1 MENKIETVVE
11 GTEAMSVATH
21 AGLKKGAVILGVAG
35 VVGVVG
41 FIATKFVIKPVIK
54 KIKAKKASKKAMLNA
69 PERVFDFDDEL
80 DHDILNLFPDEDDEE
95 DSKEKEVK

>member
-54 KIKAKKASKKAMLNA
+54 KIKAKRASKKAMLNA

-80 DHDILNLFPDEDDEE
+80 DHEIPNLFPDEDDERI
-95 DSKEKEVK
+95 

>member
-11 GTEAMSVATH
+11 GTEAMGVATH

-35 VVGVVG
+35 VIGVVG

-54 KIKAKKASKKAMLNA
+54 KIKAKKASKKAALAA
-69 PERVFDFDDEL
+69 PEKMFDFDEDDVE
-80 DHDILNLFPDEDDEE
+80 IPNLFPDEDDEE
-95 DSKEKEVK
+95 DSNKKEGK

>member
-11 GTEAMSVATH
+11 ETEAMGVATH

-35 VVGVVG
+35 VIGVVG

-54 KIKAKKASKKAMLNA
+54 KIKAKKASKKAA
-69 PERVFDFDDEL
+69 PTTTDVPVFNFDDEEIP
-80 DHDILNLFPDEDDEE
+80 DLFDEE
-95 DSKEKEVK
+95 DEE

>member
-54 KIKAKKASKKAMLNA
+54 KIILKDVPIPNYLNCY
-69 PERVFDFDDEL
+69 
-80 DHDILNLFPDEDDEE
+80 ILLILKLLLEWIRTEQRTE
-95 DSKEKEVK
+95 SI

>member
-11 GTEAMSVATH
+11 ETEAMGVATH
-21 AGLKKGAVILGVAG
+21 AGLKKGAIILGVAG

-54 KIKAKKASKKAMLNA
+54 KIKAKKASKKAAL
-69 PERVFDFDDEL
+69 PETTSKDVFDFDKEL
-80 DHDILNLFPDEDDEE
+80 DGDIPKLFEDEE
-95 DSKEKEVK
+95 E

>member
-11 GTEAMSVATH
+11 EMGAMGVATH

-54 KIKAKKASKKAMLNA
+54 KIKAKRASKKAAL
-69 PERVFDFDDEL
+69 PETTSASIFDEEL
-80 DHDILNLFPDEDDEE
+80 DTEIPDLFPDE
-95 DSKEKEVK
+95 KE

>member
-35 VVGVVG
+35 VVG

-54 KIKAKKASKKAMLNA
+54 KIKAKRASKKAMLNA

-80 DHDILNLFPDEDDEE
+80 DHEIPNLFPDEDDEE
-95 DSKEKEVK
+95 DLKEKEVK

>member
-11 GTEAMSVATH
+11 GTEAMGVATH

-35 VVGVVG
+35 IIGVVG

-54 KIKAKKASKKAMLNA
+54 KIKAKKDSKKAALNA
-69 PERVFDFDDEL
+69 PTRVFDFDEDDDVE
-80 DHDILNLFPDEDDEE
+80 IPKLFPDEDDEE
-95 DSKEKEVK
+95 DSNKKEVK

>member
-11 GTEAMSVATH
+11 ETEAMGVATH
-21 AGLKKGAVILGVAG
+21 AGLKKGAIILGVAG

-54 KIKAKKASKKAMLNA
+54 KIKAKKASKKEVL
-69 PERVFDFDDEL
+69 PETTSKDVFNFDEEL
-80 DHDILNLFPDEDDEE
+80 DGDIPKLFEDEE
-95 DSKEKEVK
+95 E